1 MRLIAIKPSL
11 KFALIDFQFLD
22 KIIIPENIAIRLA
35 NNTEVSA
42 EDFYTNLITN
52 IHKMRTEARR
62 AHPKDQPKMNRND
75 FNIYLLNKGEE
86 MQNDE
91 QKIRKKMNKK
101 KKFTDDEDFNIDME
115 SSGER
120 VTTNFPIQT
129 MSDSSNDLNDTTIIF
144 DQE

>member
-1 MRLIAIKPSL
+1 
-11 KFALIDFQFLD
+11 
-22 KIIIPENIAIRLA
+22 
-35 NNTEVSA
+35 
-42 EDFYTNLITN
+42 
-52 IHKMRTEARR
+52 
-62 AHPKDQPKMNRND
+62 MNRND